1 MSKRTSVI
9 VMIGLIII
17 IAILLVILL
26 FNLNSKTSIGND
38 NIVTINTYDSPENLL
53 VDGIVRTSSE
63 NITISPN
70 ASITFFK
77 HYKLCNHTIKLKETV
92 SNEMVNLT
100 KDEFKN
106 LYSDWDITKFAND
119 EIELYKEFNENC
131 GEHYLVKSLDGYV
144 AIYNLN
150 EDNSAELKE
159 QTDIAVKYL
168 ALEDINELENGII
181 LYGKDNLN
189 AYIENF
195 E

>member
-1 MSKRTSVI
+1 MNKKTSVVI
-9 VMIGLIII
+9 MIGLIAI

-26 FNLNSKTSIGND
+26 FNLNKKTTIGNE
-38 NIVTINTYDSPENLL
+38 NIVTINTYENPANLL
-53 VDGIVRTSSE
+53 TDRIVKTSSE
-63 NITISPN
+63 ETTVSPN

-77 HYKLCNHTIKLKETV
+77 YYKLCNHTVKVKETV
-92 SNEMVNLT
+92 SEEMVNLT
-100 KDEFKN
+100 KTELEN
-106 LYSDWDITKFAND
+106 LYSNWKIDKFTND

-144 AIYNLN
+144 TIYNLH
-150 EDNSAELKE
+150 EDNSTELKE

-168 ALEDINELENGII
+168 ALEDMNELENGII
-181 LYGKDNLN
+181 LYGKENLN